1 MEKDLLFLTG
11 SENFRTIIEK
21 NAYYVDKT
29 AYLKTLF
36 MSSYEVMNPLFIR
49 PRRFG
54 KTLNMSMIKEFCEI
68 NYQNPSDKSRQQK
81 VFIDNG
87 RNLAVAGVDYQDLRE
102 KIMPTLSSKFLEF
115 ILVLNYIEFMKKFF

>member
-1 MEKDLLFLTG
+1 
-11 SENFRTIIEK
+11 
-21 NAYYVDKT
+21 
-29 AYLKTLF
+29 
-36 MSSYEVMNPLFIR
+36 
-49 PRRFG
+49 
-54 KTLNMSMIKEFCEI
+54 MSMIKEFCEI

-115 ILVLNYIEFMKKFF
+115 ILVLIYIKFIKKFLICQEGNYISL